1 MKKTVK
7 VFKFGGASLKDV
19 EAIKNVVS
27 ILGRYRDEQLIIVVS
42 AMGKTTDALERV
54 VMAHNEGHTET
65 ARRLLQ
71 DIKTAHDQIMAGL
84 FDQGDDV
91 FAAVNDLFVESEWV
105 LDEPPHEHYDFMYD
119 QIIGVGELVSSRI
132 MAALLNRRGMPCQ
145 WLDARDVI
153 LTDDIYREGWVQWD
167 ETESRYARKVPA
179 MLEQPGFILTQ
190 GFIGSTTENFTTT
203 LGREGS
209 DYTAAIFSYL
219 SDADSMTIWKDVP
232 GILTADPRI
241 FENVV
246 KLDRLSYRE
255 AIEMTYYGARVI
267 HPKTIK
273 PLQNKSIPLMVKS
286 FVDPDGEGT
295 LISDEIE
302 DTYPPIV
309 TIEEKQALM
318 QISTRDFSFVAEH
331 HISQLFSLIADQR
344 LQVNMMQNSAIS
356 FSVCVND
363 IDDKVDRFIQQIDK
377 DFKVILDRNLR
388 LITLRHYT
396 EGVLQNLLGGKI
408 VMLEERSRGTVQ
420 AVVKDVPVINWKH
433 QA

>member
-27 ILGRYRDEQLIIVVS
+27 ILDRYRDEQLIIVVS

-302 DTYPPIV
+302 DAYPPIV

>member
-19 EAIKNVVS
+19 EAIKNVVH
-27 ILGRYRDEQLIIVVS
+27 ILDRYRDEQLIIVVS

-71 DIKTAHDQIMAGL
+71 DIKTAHDQIIAGL

-91 FAAVNDLFVESEWV
+91 YAAVNDLFVESEWV

-132 MAALLNRRGMPCQ
+132 MAALLNRQGMPCQ

-167 ETESRYARKVPA
+167 ETEARYARKVPA

-190 GFIGSTTENFTTT
+190 GFIGSTAENFTTT

-302 DTYPPIV
+302 DAYPPIV

-420 AVVKDVPVINWKH
+420 AVVKDLPVINWKH
-433 QA
+433 QS